1 MDESHLFYSRK
12 ASASP
17 YKARVIP
24 ALNRW
29 CVTAIPMTSSS
40 SELHVQAHYLD
51 MPYDHTCRLITDA
64 DFLKTHMIR
73 HMKSQRING
82 ATALALPKSTSSIKM
97 IQMTP
102 REENAYLGK
111 IAV

>member
-1 MDESHLFYSRK
+1 MDKSHLFYSRK
-12 ASASP
+12 GSASP
-17 YKARVIP
+17 YKARVVP

-29 CVTAIPMTSSS
+29 CVTATPMTSSS
-40 SELHVQAHYLD
+40 SELHVQAHYLG

-82 ATALALPKSTSSIKM
+82 ATALALPKSSSSIEM